1 MIKAKNFSK
10 QFIFIINNVQMITKE
25 KLEKKNLCMCVL
37 SAYYV
42 LSLVKLSQ
50 LKISNRI
57 IFFVNSKYLNFFV
70 NCT

>member
-1 MIKAKNFSK
+1 
-10 QFIFIINNVQMITKE
+10 MITKE